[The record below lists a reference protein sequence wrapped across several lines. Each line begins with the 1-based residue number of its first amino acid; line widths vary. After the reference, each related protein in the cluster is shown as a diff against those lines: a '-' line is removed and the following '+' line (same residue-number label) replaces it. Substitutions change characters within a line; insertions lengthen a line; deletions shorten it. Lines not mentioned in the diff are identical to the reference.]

1 MRNFDRRSKHCIRK
15 EYCWI
20 IDSNQLDLSAHVI
33 IAPSILKAIQIP
45 VVNKTAKSSE
55 VIWIRCFYYVNSFPC
70 CERVNNYKNRPSNIG
85 KTIECKP
92 DLTASAWTVIVE
104 QQAVYKLMCNWW
116 QIAYWILF
124 SVVVLDHKM
133 FEPRLQSIA
142 IQRQCK

>member
-55 VIWIRCFYYVNSFPC
+55 VI
-70 CERVNNYKNRPSNIG
+70 
-85 KTIECKP
+85 
-92 DLTASAWTVIVE
+92 
-104 QQAVYKLMCNWW
+104 
-116 QIAYWILF
+116 
-124 SVVVLDHKM
+124 
-133 FEPRLQSIA
+133 
-142 IQRQCK
+142 